1 MRPTTYTLS
10 LGGNKITVDFMR
22 SEDCGYSAG
31 RLVADT
37 PSGETI
43 TISKSNRRW
52 VIAVINSGSRTYW
65 RSGECRTQVEA
76 LLAAT
81 EICLGEQMHLESLG
95 C

>member
-10 LGGNKITVDFMR
+10 RGSNKITVDFLR
-22 SEDCGYSAG
+22 SEDCGYSPG
-31 RLVADT
+31 ILMTDT

-52 VIAVINSGSRTYW
+52 VIATINFGSRTC
-65 RSGECRTQVEA
+65 RRRGEYKTQEEA
-76 LLAAT
+76 LRAAT
-81 EICLGEQMHLESLG
+81 EICLGEQMHFESLG

>member
-10 LGGNKITVDFMR
+10 LDGNKIAVDFMR
-22 SEDCGYSAG
+22 SEDCGYSPG

-52 VIAVINSGSRTYW
+52 VMSMIDSGSQTCRRT
-65 RSGECRTQVEA
+65 GEYKTQGEA
-76 LLAAT
+76 LRAAT
-81 EICLGEQMHLESLG
+81 VICLNEQMHLESLD